1 MKMTNKLNLALVDV
15 SESLASLMVIPNIEA
30 KEIADASKM
39 FNVDKPLEILWIY
52 QVTNEAMI
60 DNIMMHSQTVQ

>member
-15 SESLASLMVIPNIEA
+15 SESLASLIVIPNIEA

-39 FNVDKPLEILWIY
+39 FNVDKPLE
-52 QVTNEAMI
+52 
-60 DNIMMHSQTVQ
+60 S

>member
-15 SESLASLMVIPNIEA
+15 SESLASLIVIPNIEA
-30 KEIADASKM
+30 KEIADASEM

-60 DNIMMHSQTVQ
+60 DNIMMHNQTVQ